1 MYRVG
6 PSRVER
12 LSRSKV
18 IAIVVFV
25 FHWKWNWNLINVALW
40 VCHCYC
46 CCWRWVRTAA
56 TQQDCSTSNHN
67 LPLMSI
73 CDDGKQK
80 PILPTNWKCSTD
92 FCTPKRFPPY
102 VSCTNLDD
110 FYWNRI
116 HTLSEMIFFCVCL
129 VLNGKIHC
137 RKFSYSPS
145 IEYAWHFS
153 ARIIYD
159 FRLNRTEPIKSSE
172 KQSYTGTKA
181 MCNFNCISLFPLYSN
196 WFVFD
201 FLRVSDIVFR
211 NNGLDSKRN
220 ISFWIGASLH
230 LFVQSFSLSLDKCFA
245 LGFFPALFWRW
256 LPE

>member
-1 MYRVG
+1 MLDWLLYTQAIPTLRFVHQFRRFLLKSN
-6 PSRVER
+6 PYIER
-12 LSRSKV
+12 NDL
-18 IAIVVFV
+18 
-25 FHWKWNWNLINVALW
+25 
-40 VCHCYC
+40 
-46 CCWRWVRTAA
+46 
-56 TQQDCSTSNHN
+56 
-67 LPLMSI
+67 
-73 CDDGKQK
+73 
-80 PILPTNWKCSTD
+80 
-92 FCTPKRFPPY
+92 
-102 VSCTNLDD
+102 
-110 FYWNRI
+110 
-116 HTLSEMIFFCVCL
+116 FCVCL

>member
-102 VSCTNLDD
+102 VSYTNLDD

-116 HTLSEMIFFCVCL
+116 HTLSEMIFFLCVSCFEWENSLPEVQLLAVYWVCL
-129 VLNGKIHC
+129 TFFGSNNL
-137 RKFSYSPS
+137 
-145 IEYAWHFS
+145 WFS
-153 ARIIYD
+153 AKP
-159 FRLNRTEPIKSSE
+159 NRTNKIKW
-172 KQSYTGTKA
+172 KTIIHRHK
-181 MCNFNCISLFPLYSN
+181 SN
-196 WFVFD
+196 V
-201 FLRVSDIVFR
+201 
-211 NNGLDSKRN
+211 
-220 ISFWIGASLH
+220 
-230 LFVQSFSLSLDKCFA
+230 
-245 LGFFPALFWRW
+245 
-256 LPE
+256 

>member
-1 MYRVG
+1 MRADLLLEKKIKNNVECYANDGTIYNSWDVMYRVG

-116 HTLSEMIFFCVCL
+116 HTLSEMIFFVCVL
-129 VLNGKIHC
+129 FWMGKFIAGSSVT
-137 RKFSYSPS
+137 RRLLSMPD
-145 IEYAWHFS
+145 I
-153 ARIIYD
+153 
-159 FRLNRTEPIKSSE
+159 FRLE
-172 KQSYTGTKA
+172 
-181 MCNFNCISLFPLYSN
+181 
-196 WFVFD
+196 
-201 FLRVSDIVFR
+201 
-211 NNGLDSKRN
+211 
-220 ISFWIGASLH
+220 
-230 LFVQSFSLSLDKCFA
+230 
-245 LGFFPALFWRW
+245 
-256 LPE
+256 